1 MGTGAEV
8 NSWDPKTFLLPP
20 RCGHRPEDPSRCRD
34 HKQPFPRIPF
44 CPEPEPQL
52 HWKCSLSALP
62 RLPNRALGGANF
74 PLADTAG

>member
-1 MGTGAEV
+1 MD
-8 NSWDPKTFLLPP
+8 SRDPKTFLLPP
-20 RCGHRPEDPSRCRD
+20 HCGHRPYDPSRCGD

-52 HWKCSLSALP
+52 HWKCRASALP
-62 RLPNRALGGANF
+62 RLPNRARGGANF